1 MFQQVIDF
9 RDESDALYTLLK
21 PLSDEGFLQRTQ
33 FKQWTINDIIGHLHI
48 WNRAADLSL
57 RNPKAFQEFLSEVMT
72 FVRKGQLR
80 TFEQNWLDGL
90 RGCAL
95 CDNWHDSYLEMCQ
108 HFGEADPKARV
119 AWAGPDM
126 SVLSS
131 ITARLM
137 ETWAH
142 GQAIYDLLGMKR
154 VDEDRIKNIAVLGVK
169 TFGWT
174 FKNRGLPVPGAP
186 PHLRLNAPSGQVWKF
201 NEPNETDSIEGN
213 ASEFCQ
219 VVTQVRNIEDTSL
232 TVNGDA
238 ATQWMAIAQCFAGPP
253 EDPPT
258 LGSRFTNAT

>member
-95 CDNWHDSYLEMCQ
+95 CDNCTIATLRCVSTLVKQTPRHEW
-108 HFGEADPKARV
+108 P
-119 AWAGPDM
+119 GP
-126 SVLSS
+126 
-131 ITARLM
+131 
-137 ETWAH
+137 
-142 GQAIYDLLGMKR
+142 GQI
-154 VDEDRIKNIAVLGVK
+154 
-169 TFGWT
+169 
-174 FKNRGLPVPGAP
+174 
-186 PHLRLNAPSGQVWKF
+186 
-201 NEPNETDSIEGN
+201 
-213 ASEFCQ
+213 
-219 VVTQVRNIEDTSL
+219 
-232 TVNGDA
+232 
-238 ATQWMAIAQCFAGPP
+238 
-253 EDPPT
+253 
-258 LGSRFTNAT
+258 